1 MIYVM
6 IRMLERPWSKEA
18 TDEGG
23 HSQRRPLSK
32 EAAVKGGRCQRRL
45 QSKEAMVKGGRGRLM
60 DPKKGRTEGRSKQW
74 KEAAVNQ
81 LAN

>member
-32 EAAVKGGRCQRRL
+32 EAAVKGGYGQRRSRL
-45 QSKEAMVKGGRGRLM
+45 IDGSQKKKDRRKVKTGHC
-60 DPKKGRTEGRSKQW
+60 
-74 KEAAVNQ
+74 Q
-81 LAN
+81 LANCN